1 MPASDEIYKDEFADN
16 MAQNNTEEEIINL
29 KAKVEAVLFITA
41 RAMQPVE
48 IAELL
53 NIEEDKIE
61 NALLE
66 LMFDY
71 SSRDGALEIDDED
84 GYIIQVKRRAS

>member
-53 NIEEDKIE
+53 NLLWSLLSSLILLSKI
-61 NALLE
+61 
-66 LMFDY
+66 Y
-71 SSRDGALEIDDED
+71 SDH
-84 GYIIQVKRRAS
+84 